1 MLRVSVGILMIVSPC
16 CARVLAASCVL
27 YQHGVANMA
36 ACWVLV
42 SARNMMRLAW
52 ALASPPVGSHAYLL
66 ELNIEKCAD
75 RYGPPRLTGCDFA
88 ILQKRL
94 IYPEDILKTK
104 NSDNSSQI

>member
-1 MLRVSVGILMIVSPC
+1 
-16 CARVLAASCVL
+16 
-27 YQHGVANMA
+27 MA

-66 ELNIEKCAD
+66 ELNIAKCADRNGPPRLNIEKCAD

-88 ILQKRL
+88 ILRKRL